1 MLSWSLR
8 SRVQPCRSCSIRAL
22 YAVSRRQCSS
32 KLHKT
37 GGADF
42 KKSKAMKKA
51 LLIGVA
57 ALVFMALRPARATE
71 MYDARCGS
79 KTISVFARHGWMFSE
94 HEKELPERL
103 FRVSQDKNG
112 KRVIYFRER

>member
-1 MLSWSLR
+1 
-8 SRVQPCRSCSIRAL
+8 
-22 YAVSRRQCSS
+22 
-32 KLHKT
+32 
-37 GGADF
+37 
-42 KKSKAMKKA
+42 MKKA

-112 KRVIYFRER
+112 KRVIYFRERKCRLTSTLPQ